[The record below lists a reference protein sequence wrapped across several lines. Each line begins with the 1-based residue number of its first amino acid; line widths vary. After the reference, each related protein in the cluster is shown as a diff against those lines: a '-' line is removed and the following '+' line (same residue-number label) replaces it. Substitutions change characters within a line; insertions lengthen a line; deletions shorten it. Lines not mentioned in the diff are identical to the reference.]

1 MAEKAPAAE
10 QPYLAEDTAP
20 TPWAEAR
27 ERLAEADTYWL
38 ATVRPDGLT
47 LAPRELQPLGAIL
60 GLQRAEPWPRMCV
73 VSKR

>member
-10 QPYLAEDTAP
+10 QPYLAEDTTP

-38 ATVRPDGLT
+38 ATVRPDGLPH
-47 LAPRELQPLGAIL
+47 LAPLLA
-60 GLQRAEPWPRMCV
+60 V
-73 VSKR
+73 

>member
-20 TPWAEAR
+20 TAWAEAR
-27 ERLAEADTYWL
+27 ERLADADTYWL

-47 LAPRELQPLGAIL
+47 LAPREL
-60 GLQRAEPWPRMCV
+60 
-73 VSKR
+73 